1 LNFLKIEY
9 EMINSYLINP
19 KSIALVG
26 ASNDETKPGGKALK
40 NLLSTNYQGNIYPV
54 NPKEGNVQGL
64 TCYRDVCDIPECEL
78 AILAIAA
85 KFVNQTVEFLA
96 SSKGTRAFII
106 FSAGFSEIGEEGKKL
121 ENELVE
127 IVKKYDASLI
137 GPNCIGVLNTNYA
150 GVFAG
155 PIPKLSPNGCD
166 FVSGSGA
173 TAVFILET
181 AIERGLPFSSIF
193 SVGNSATIGVEEV
206 LEYWDQSYNENSSK
220 VKLIYIEQVQNP
232 SKFLKHTSS
241 LIKKGCRIAAIKAGT
256 TEAGSRA
263 VSSHTG
269 SLAGSD
275 AAVDAL
281 FRKAG
286 IIRCFSREE
295 LVTVASVLIYK
306 ELQGNNIAVVTHAG
320 GPGILCTD
328 ALQKNGMNVPKIQSE
343 KAQELLSKLFY
354 GSSVANP
361 IDFLATGT
369 AEQLGIILDYVD
381 SYFEN
386 IDGSIVIFGTPGLFD
401 VTDAYK
407 ILDKKIAE
415 CKKPI
420 FPVLPSP
427 VQAKK
432 EIEFFI
438 SLGRTIFPDE
448 TNLANALAKVFHT
461 PKPTE
466 IHTIELTQKDIEFR
480 NQIINQIKFGEFA
493 QPEVIA
499 QIFDYFGIPRL
510 PEITGKSF
518 SEIKERMNF
527 IYPVVIKVLGPVHKS
542 DVGGV
547 VLNIKTDEEL
557 ESAFNK
563 IISIPGATGALVQ
576 PMING
581 TELFVGAKK
590 EDDFGHLIFF
600 GLGGI
605 FVEVLKDVANSLSPL
620 TTEEAI
626 RMIKSIK
633 GYPIIQGVRGKKGID
648 QDKLVEI
655 LLKVSKMLA
664 ILPEITEMD
673 INPLIANE
681 NGIYSIDSRIK
692 FN

>member
-1 LNFLKIEY
+1 
-9 EMINSYLINP
+9 MINSFLTNP

-40 NLLSTNYQGNIYPV
+40 NLLSTNFQGALYPV
-54 NPKEGNVQGL
+54 NPKESTVQGL
-64 TCYRDVCDIPECEL
+64 NCYKEVSEIPNCEL
-78 AILAIAA
+78 AILAIAS
-85 KFVNQTVEFLA
+85 KFVNQTVEYLA
-96 SSKGTRAFII
+96 LNKGTKAFII
-106 FSAGFSEIGEEGKKL
+106 FSAGFSEVGEEGKKL
-121 ENELVE
+121 EQELVE
-127 IVKKYDASLI
+127 IIRKYDASLI

-155 PIPKLSPNGCD
+155 PIPSLSPKGCD

-181 AIERGLPFSSIF
+181 AIERGLPFSSIY

-206 LEYWDQSYNENSSK
+206 LEYWDDSFDESSSK
-220 VKLIYIEQVQNP
+220 VKLIYIEQVHNP
-232 SKFLKHTSS
+232 HKFLKHTSS
-241 LIKKGCRIAAIKAGT
+241 LIKKGCRIAAVKAGT

-286 IIRCFSREE
+286 IIRCYSREE
-295 LVTVASVLIYK
+295 LITVASVLIYK
-306 ELQGNNIAVVTHAG
+306 ELKGSNIAVVTHAG

-328 ALQKNGMNVPKIQSE
+328 ALQKNGMNVPKIAGE
-343 KAQELLSKLFY
+343 IADELLSKLFY

-369 AEQLGIILDYVD
+369 AEQLGVILDYVD
-381 SYFEN
+381 NYFDN
-386 IDGSIVIFGTPGLFD
+386 IDGSVVIFGTPGLFD
-401 VTDAYK
+401 VTEVYNV
-407 ILDKKIAE
+407 LDKKITE

-432 EIEFFI
+432 ETQHFI

-448 TNLANALAKVFHT
+448 TNLANAIAKVYHT
-461 PKPTE
+461 SKPINISSYSLTE
-466 IHTIELTQKDIEFR
+466 KDIEFK
-480 NQIINQIKFGEFA
+480 NNILSNIIPGEFIS
-493 QPEVIA
+493 PEIISK
-499 QIFDYFGIPRL
+499 IFDYLEIPRL
-510 PEITGKSF
+510 PEITGNTF
-518 SEIKERMNF
+518 EEITSKIDF
-527 IYPVVIKVLGPVHKS
+527 DYPMVMKVIGPVHKS

-547 VLNIKTDEEL
+547 ILNINNIDEL
-557 ESAFNK
+557 QIAFDK
-563 IISIPGATGALVQ
+563 IMQIPDSTTALVQ
-576 PMING
+576 PMISG
-581 TELFVGAKK
+581 TELFIGLKK
-590 EDDFGHLIFF
+590 EEEFGHLIFF

-605 FVEVLKDVANSLSPL
+605 FVEVLKDITNSLTPINR
-620 TTEEAI
+620 EEAQK
-626 RMIKSIK
+626 MITSIK
-633 GYPIIQGVRGKKGID
+633 GYPILKGIRGKKGID
-648 QDKLVEI
+648 QEKLVDI
-655 LLKVSKMLA
+655 LLKVSKLTE
-664 ILPEITEMD
+664 ILPEISEMD

-681 NGIYSIDSRIK
+681 KGIYSIDSRIK

>member
-1 LNFLKIEY
+1 
-9 EMINSYLINP
+9 MINSYLINP
-19 KSIALVG
+19 KSIALIG

-40 NLLSTNYQGNIYPV
+40 NLLSTGFQGKLYPV
-54 NPKEGNVQGL
+54 NPKEATVQGL
-64 TCYRDVCDIPECEL
+64 ACYRDVNEIPECEL
-78 AILAIAA
+78 AILAIASR
-85 KFVNQTVEFLA
+85 FINQTVEFLA
-96 SSKGTRAFII
+96 SNKGTRAFIV

-121 ENELVE
+121 EKELVE
-127 IVKKYDASLI
+127 IINKYDASLI

-155 PIPKLSPNGCD
+155 PIPKLSPKGCD

-206 LEYWDQSYNENSSK
+206 LEYWDETHDKNSSQ
-220 VKLIYIEQVQNP
+220 VKLIYIEQVHNP
-232 SKFLKHTSS
+232 QKFLKHTSS

-286 IIRCFSREE
+286 IIRCSSREE
-295 LVTVASVLIYK
+295 LVTVASVLVYK
-306 ELQGNNIAVVTHAG
+306 ELIGNNIAVVTHAG

-328 ALQKNGMNVPKIQSE
+328 ALQKNGMNVPKIQGE
-343 KAQELLSKLFY
+343 KAEELLSKLFY

-369 AEQLGIILDYVD
+369 AEQLGIILDYID
-381 SYFEN
+381 NYFDN

-401 VTDAYK
+401 VTNAYK
-407 ILDKKIAE
+407 VLDNKIAE

-432 EIEFFI
+432 ETDYFI

-448 TNLANALAKVFHT
+448 TNLANALAKVYHT
-461 PKPTE
+461 PKPVE
-466 IHTIELTQKDIEFR
+466 IQHYELNDRDIEFR
-480 NQIINQIKFGEFA
+480 NQLMSQIESGKFA

-499 QIFDYFGIPRL
+499 KIFDYVGIPRL
-510 PEITGKSF
+510 PEITGKSLN
-518 SEIKERMNF
+518 ELKEKMNF
-527 IYPVVIKVLGPVHKS
+527 DYPVVMKVVGPVHKS
-542 DVGGV
+542 DIGGV
-547 VLNIKTDEEL
+547 VLNIQNDEEL
-557 ESAFNK
+557 EEAYNK
-563 IISIPGATGALVQ
+563 IMAIPEAIGALVQ
-576 PMING
+576 PMISG
-581 TELFVGAKK
+581 TELFIGAKK
-590 EDDFGHLIFF
+590 EEDFGHLLFF

-605 FVEVLKDVANSLSPL
+605 FVEVLKDVANSLAPL
-620 TTEEAI
+620 TVEEANRI
-626 RMIKSIK
+626 IKSIK
-633 GYPIIQGVRGKKGID
+633 AYPIIQGIRGKRGVD
-648 QDKLVEI
+648 QNKLVEI
-655 LLKVSKMLA
+655 LLKVSKMVE